1 MEKGKEEIKL
11 KRFHRC
17 PESLRN
23 KMRITLKDELLYH
36 TDKWELYKPK
46 YDYDWDSW
54 YLEKIA
60 EIKYC
65 PFCGERL
72 NSTEENNKDNN
83 EDNNNSKDIL
93 NTEK

>member
-1 MEKGKEEIKL
+1 MEKPQEENKL

-17 PESLRN
+17 SESIRN

-46 YDYDWDSW
+46 YDFDYDTW

-65 PFCGERL
+65 PFCGKKLSPKIED
-72 NSTEENNKDNN
+72 NKNN
-83 EDNNNSKDIL
+83 EDIL